1 MKTPARSLVIGFL
14 LIASCAFAQDASRPG
29 SVAKIGSSS
38 VWQVPP
44 DFFRNA
50 QTTCQKGAGPMSF
63 PACFMNQIAS
73 SAPPAAASFS
83 RMLFE
88 KDNGNVG
95 MMTAYKDYGSVGAA
109 QVIYP
114 LRAND
119 NYALLLVNGDPN
131 LIDVDD
137 LKKLDRAAMEKDPK
151 YQALKK
157 KYPQADLWPGD
168 RSGNNPWPRVKAA
181 SGGGTQFIVA
191 YPLINGCHAC
201 ARVGYARFAWELDS
215 SGKFLRTTYI
225 SSGKNPRIQYIAEI
239 RPGS

>member
-1 MKTPARSLVIGFL
+1 
-14 LIASCAFAQDASRPG
+14 
-29 SVAKIGSSS
+29 
-38 VWQVPP
+38 
-44 DFFRNA
+44 
-50 QTTCQKGAGPMSF
+50 MSF
-63 PACFMNQIAS
+63 SACFMNQIAS

-88 KDNGNVG
+88 QDNGNVG
-95 MMTAYKDYGSVGAA
+95 MMTAYKEYGNVDAA
-109 QVIYP
+109 QILYP

-131 LIDVDD
+131 FVDVDD
-137 LKKLDRAAMEKDPK
+137 LQKLDRAAMEKDPK

-168 RSGNNPWPRVKAA
+168 RSGKNPWPQAKSL

-191 YPLINGCHAC
+191 YLLINGCHAC
-201 ARVGYARFAWELDS
+201 ARVGSARFAWEFDS

-225 SSGKNPRIQYIAEI
+225 SSSKDPRFQYIAEI
-239 RPGS
+239 RPGH

>member
-1 MKTPARSLVIGFL
+1 
-14 LIASCAFAQDASRPG
+14 
-29 SVAKIGSSS
+29 
-38 VWQVPP
+38 
-44 DFFRNA
+44 
-50 QTTCQKGAGPMSF
+50 MSF

-95 MMTAYKDYGSVGAA
+95 MMTAYKDYGSLAAA

-137 LKKLDRAAMEKDPK
+137 LQKLDRAAMEKDPK

-168 RSGNNPWPRVKAA
+168 RSGNHPWPQVKPL
-181 SGGGTQFIVA
+181 SGGGTQFIVS
-191 YPLINGCHAC
+191 YLFINGCHAC
-201 ARVGYARFAWELDS
+201 ARVGYARFAWEFDS
-215 SGKFLRTTYI
+215 SGKFLRTAYI
-225 SSGKNPRIQYIAEI
+225 SLSKEQKFQFVGGI
-239 RPGS
+239 RPEHSVATAQLSVLVPYSLCPAPCSLVP